1 MSMASQSAIS
11 SDIFSHSQVGPRLAV
26 RPRFYLDHAAT
37 SWPKPPGS
45 LTACIDY
52 QTSNGAAA
60 GRGVYQSA
68 EAASEL
74 VRKTRQ
80 AIARLIGAP
89 NANDIAL
96 CCNGT
101 QALNAGILGL
111 LQSKNLRGCHVVT
124 TATEHNSVLRPLQ
137 LATHS
142 CSITWTAVP
151 SDASG
156 WVDPN
161 QVRDAMTA
169 NTRLVV
175 VNHVSNVT
183 GTVQDIHAIA
193 DIAKERDALFLVDAA
208 QSFGYLPIDVVK
220 DGIDM
225 LAAPGHKGAG
235 GMLGTGILY
244 VRSDLQKQMEPI
256 WIGGTGTQSESIDGP
271 FDWLAAVESGNSNLP
286 AIASLKA
293 GLEWLRDHRPPDSM
307 RIWSETILKAIQ
319 QSPNLKLI
327 GPRNDDPARSRLPVF
342 SLICE
347 KLSCHEA
354 AMLLDSACGVEARSG
369 FHCAGLI
376 HDYLGT
382 KDRGGTLRLS
392 LGHTS
397 TLADVEAAVAGIEI
411 LGSM

>member
-1 MSMASQSAIS
+1 M
-11 SDIFSHSQVGPRLAV
+11 FSHSQVEPGLAV

-45 LTACIDY
+45 LEACIAY

-60 GRGVYQSA
+60 GRGLYQSA
-68 EAASEL
+68 EAASHL
-74 VRKTRQ
+74 VWTTRQ
-80 AIARLIGAP
+80 AIAKVIGAP
-89 NANDIAL
+89 SASDIAL

-101 QALNAGILGL
+101 QALNAAILGL
-111 LQSKNLRGCHVVT
+111 LHSPSLRGCHVVT

-137 LATHS
+137 LATKS
-142 CSITWTAVP
+142 ADITWTAVP
-151 SDASG
+151 CDETG

-161 QVRDAMTA
+161 RLNEAITPK
-169 NTRLVV
+169 TRLVV
-175 VNHVSNVT
+175 VNHASNVT
-183 GTVQDIHAIA
+183 GTIQDIRVIA
-193 DIAKERDALFLVDAA
+193 GIAKQINAFFLVDAA
-208 QSFGYLPIDVVK
+208 QSLGYLPIDVVA

-244 VRSDLQKQMEPI
+244 VRSEIQKQMEPI
-256 WIGGTGTQSESIDGP
+256 WIGGTGTQSDSVDGP

-293 GLEWLRDHRPPDSM
+293 GLEWLQQNKSDESVS
-307 RIWSETILKAIQ
+307 IWSESILQAVQ
-319 QSPNLKLI
+319 QTPNLKLI
-327 GPRNDDPARSRLPVF
+327 GLGMDSNGDDRLGMPGTNRRRLPVF

-347 KLSCHEA
+347 TLSCHEA
-354 AMLLDSACGVEARSG
+354 AILLDSAVGVEARSG
-369 FHCAGLI
+369 LHCAGLI

-382 KDRGGTLRLS
+382 KVRGGTLRLS

-397 TLADVEAAVAGIEI
+397 TLADVYAAIAGIQI
-411 LGSM
+411 LGTM

>member
-1 MSMASQSAIS
+1 M
-11 SDIFSHSQVGPRLAV
+11 AV

-45 LTACIDY
+45 LEACISY

-74 VRKTRQ
+74 VRTTRQ
-80 AIARLIGAP
+80 AIAKLIGAP
-89 NANDIAL
+89 NANDVAL

-101 QALNAGILGL
+101 QALNAAILGL
-111 LQSKNLRGCHVVT
+111 LQSRSMRDCHVVT

-142 CSITWTAVP
+142 SGITWTAVP
-151 SDASG
+151 CDATG

-161 QVRDAMTA
+161 QLRGAMTA

-183 GTVQDIHAIA
+183 GTVQDIEAIA
-193 DIAKERDALFLVDAA
+193 AIAKERQALFLVDAA
-208 QSFGYLPIDVVK
+208 QSLGYLPIDVVK
-220 DGIDM
+220 NGIDM

-244 VRSDLQKQMEPI
+244 VRSDLQKQMETI
-256 WIGGTGTQSESIDGP
+256 WIGGTGTQSDSIDGP
-271 FDWLAAVESGNSNLP
+271 FDWLAAIESGNSNLP

-293 GLEWLRDHRPPDSM
+293 GLEWLRDHKPTDSV
-307 RIWSETILKAIQ
+307 RIWSERILKAIQ
-319 QSPNLKLI
+319 QSPNLKLV
-327 GPRNDDPARSRLPVF
+327 GLGFDHPTRSRLPVF
-342 SLICE
+342 SLICQT
-347 KLSCHEA
+347 LSCHEA
-354 AMLLDSACGVEARSG
+354 AMLLDSACGVETRSG
-369 FHCAGLI
+369 FHCAGLV
-376 HDYLGT
+376 HSYLGT
-382 KDRGGTLRLS
+382 KDSGGTLRLS

-397 TLADVEAAVAGIEI
+397 TLADVEAAIAGIQ
-411 LGSM
+411 LLRSM